1 MQKNR
6 KIPSSRPRLTLH
18 RETLLRLN
26 EERLTEIGGGAPD
39 TRPFQQCLTPLSC
52 DRTCTC

>member
-1 MQKNR
+1 MQKKR
-6 KIPSSRPRLTLH
+6 KIPAPRARLTLH

-26 EERLTEIGGGAPD
+26 EERLTKIGGGAPD

>member
-1 MQKNR
+1 MRKNR
-6 KIPSSRPRLTLH
+6 KSRSPRARLTLH

-39 TRPFQQCLTPLSC
+39 TRPPHQCLTPLSC